1 MKNKIQLC
9 TYADRFG
16 QGDLVTLQNLL
27 NNQFAGVFGGV
38 HLLPFYFPIDGAD
51 AGFDPVDHTQV
62 DNRLGGWNNVKDLSE
77 SYDVMAD
84 VIVNHVSSNSLAF
97 KDYLKNA
104 EDSVYAD
111 LFLTYEKV
119 FPTGATQEQLVNL
132 YRPRPGLPFSK
143 IKLANG
149 KEELFWTT
157 FTADQIDI
165 DVFSEAGKNYLLS
178 ILDKLE
184 QANVKMIRLDAAG
197 YAVKKAGSRCFMTD
211 ETFDFIESF
220 STMAADRG
228 IEVLVEIHA
237 HYLTQVAIA
246 KKAGWVYDFAL
257 PPLLLHTLIAK
268 NSKSLQAWYEISPR
282 NAVTVLDTHD
292 GIGIIDI
299 AAEKGVGSGLL
310 TNDEVN
316 ELVENIHSNSGHT
329 SRKATGAAASNLDL
343 YQVNCT
349 YYEALGKDDQAYLL
363 ARLIQFFSPGIPQ
376 VYYVGLLAG
385 ENDMALL
392 EKTGVGRDINRHYY
406 SLDEIESAL
415 RRPVVANLIALMK
428 FRNSHPAFQTG
439 VFSCP
444 TTDAE
449 HLQLNWHAENASL
462 ELSVDVLAQTFSLRE
477 NIDGKTSV
485 VTSWSGF

>member
-1 MKNKIQLC
+1 MKNNIQLC

-16 QGDLVTLQNLL
+16 QGNLSTLHELL
-27 NNQFAGVFGGV
+27 NNQFPDVFGGV

-62 DNRLGGWNNVKDLSE
+62 DARLGDWGNVTQLSANYE
-77 SYDVMAD
+77 VMAD
-84 VIVNHVSSNSLAF
+84 VIVNHVSSQSLTF
-97 KDYLKNA
+97 KDYLAKGESSA
-104 EDSVYAD
+104 YAD

-165 DVFSEAGKNYLLS
+165 DVFSSAGKTYLSS
-178 ILDKLE
+178 ILNKLE
-184 QANVKMIRLDAAG
+184 ESSVKIIRLDAAG

-211 ETFDFIESF
+211 ETFAFIEEF
-220 STMAADRG
+220 TQQAAARG

-246 KKAGWVYDFAL
+246 KKASWVYDFAL

-268 NSKSLQAWYEISPR
+268 DSKPLQAWYEIAPR

-299 AAEKGVGSGLL
+299 AAEKGVGPGLL
-310 TNDEVN
+310 NNDEVN
-316 ELVENIHSNSGHT
+316 ELVESIHRNSGNT
-329 SRKATGAAASNLDL
+329 SRKATGAAASNVDL

-349 YYEALGKDDQAYLL
+349 YYEALGKNDQAYLL

-392 EKTGVGRDINRHYY
+392 ERTGVGRDINRHYY
-406 SLDEIESAL
+406 SRDEIEVAMQ
-415 RRPVVANLIALMK
+415 RPVVRNLIALMK
-428 FRNSHPAFQTG
+428 FRNAHPVFQSG

-444 TTDAE
+444 ETAPGKV
-449 HLQLNWHAENASL
+449 QLNWTTDNASL
-462 ELSVDVLAQTFSLRE
+462 ELSVDLNDQTFCLQE
-477 NIDGKTSV
+477 NIDGGISV
-485 VTSWSGF
+485 KNSWSHF